1 MGAYPLSLPNILAT
15 KNRAG
20 MTTLITGATGFLG
33 SAVVRLLLAEGREVR
48 ALVRGQSDNRNID
61 GLDIERVT
69 GDLTD
74 STSLRAAVKGCDAL
88 YHVAADYRLWIPKP
102 KEIYDINVDG
112 TQNLMRA
119 AGEAGVTRIVYTS
132 SVAVLG
138 LPKDGRPADEDLPVG
153 LGDMIGHYKRSKYL
167 AEEAVREMVTRDD
180 LPAVIVNPTA
190 PIGARDIKPTPTGRI
205 IVDFVNGRM
214 PAYIDTGLN
223 LVHVDDCAR
232 GHLLGFERGKPG
244 ERYILGGENLTL
256 CDILLILGR
265 ISGRPA
271 PGLRLPNRLLMP
283 LAYVAEGWN
292 RLISSETRL
301 TVDSVKMARKR
312 MFFSSEKA
320 FRELGFVSR
329 SAEQALTEAV
339 RWFGENGYF
348 KSPVSS
354 AIQPK

>member
-1 MGAYPLSLPNILAT
+1 
-15 KNRAG
+15 

-33 SAVVRLLLAEGREVR
+33 SAVVRLLVAEGREVR
-48 ALVRGQSDNRNID
+48 ALVRGASDSRNIE

-74 STSLRAAVKGCDAL
+74 SASLKAAAKGCDAL

-102 KEIYDINVDG
+102 KEIYDINVEG
-112 TQNLMRA
+112 TRNLMRA
-119 AGEAGVTRIVYTS
+119 AGEAGVARIVYTS

-138 LPKDGRPADEDLPVG
+138 LTKDGTPADEDLPVG
-153 LGDMIGHYKRSKYL
+153 VGDMTGHYKRSKYL
-167 AEEAVREMVTRDD
+167 AEQAVREMVVRDG

-214 PAYIDTGLN
+214 PAYVDTGLN

-232 GHLLGFERGKPG
+232 GHLLAFERGKSG

-256 CDILLILGR
+256 RDILLALGR
-265 ISGRPA
+265 ITGRPA

-283 LAYVAEGWN
+283 LAYVAEGWC
-292 RLISSETRL
+292 RVTGTETRL
-301 TVDSVKMARKR
+301 TVDSLKMARKH
-312 MFFSSEKA
+312 MFFSSQKA
-320 FRELGFVSR
+320 AQELGFSSR
-329 SAEQALTEAV
+329 SAEQALTEAIH
-339 RWFGENGYF
+339 WFGQNGYF
-348 KSPVSS
+348 KSQVSS
-354 AIQPK
+354 AIRSK